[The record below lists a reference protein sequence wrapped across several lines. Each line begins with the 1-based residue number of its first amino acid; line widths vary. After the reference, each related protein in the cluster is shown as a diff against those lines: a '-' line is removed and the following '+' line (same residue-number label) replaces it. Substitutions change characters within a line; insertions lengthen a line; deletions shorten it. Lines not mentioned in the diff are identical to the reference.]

1 VPSSP
6 LRRLLPLLALAA
18 AGCAARPA
26 RFVNVNADLS
36 AVKTVAV
43 LPFENVTADKL
54 CSERVQRLFLTELLA
69 TAVFEVVEPGLVIR
83 AVRRDQLDVSALS
96 ADEIRKLGQALKA
109 DALFVGTV
117 LEYDEG
123 RGGAILSPQ
132 VKLQFRLVD
141 AATAATLWS
150 VTRSAGGATVS
161 ARLFGVGSVGASSL
175 AEQLI
180 REEVSRFRR

>member
-1 VPSSP
+1 MPRRPPIAP
-6 LRRLLPLLALAA
+6 LAALLLAA
-18 AGCAARPA
+18 ACAPRPA
-26 RFVNVNADLS
+26 RFVNASADL
-36 AVKTVAV
+36 AAMKTVAV

-69 TAVFEVVEPGLVIR
+69 TNVFEVVEPGQVQR
-83 AVRRDQLDVSALS
+83 AVRRDQLDVAALS
-96 ADEIRKLGQALKA
+96 PDDIRKLGQGLRA
-109 DALFVGTV
+109 DALFMGTV

-123 RGGAILSPQ
+123 RGGALLAPQ

-141 AATAATLWS
+141 AATGATLWS

-161 ARLFGVGSVGASSL
+161 ARLFGVGAVPASQL

-180 REEVSRFRR
+180 REEISRFRR